1 LTQTYRSLITGRSGD
16 QSSDDNEDHG
26 EEQDTPVVNPSKDI
40 KGDLKRLLEKET
52 FKLNG
57 SFYHSKSYTRA
68 PNPCLRLD
76 GLGIVG
82 LPLSEDVAQ
91 RVISKC
97 KPAPFGKG
105 ERTIVDRDVRD
116 TWEMDAS
123 KV

>member
-1 LTQTYRSLITGRSGD
+1 LPQTYKSSITGRSEN

-26 EEQDTPVVNPSKDI
+26 EEQDTAVLNPSKDI

-57 SFYHSKSYTRA
+57 SFYYSKSYTRT

-91 RVISKC
+91 RLISKC
-97 KPAPFGKG
+97 TPAPFGKG